1 MNEKTYN
8 ILLTIILVII
18 SLALIIGGGVIAYN
32 IIKDNNTNA
41 QADDTATNLQKK
53 LTELSKTKEH
63 EKTESN
69 VEDIVRPNLDNENTS
84 TTNAKKN
91 IQLKMEDYNVVG
103 LLEIP
108 KIKIKYPILETASK
122 RALEISIAML
132 ETDNGVNEV
141 GNTTILG
148 HNYRNNMF
156 FSKNRNLKN
165 GDKVKITD
173 MEGTTI
179 EYVIYDMKY
188 VSPSETSFMRRDTDG
203 KREITLSTCNDDSS
217 ERLVILAREN

>member
-53 LTELSKTKEH
+53 LTELSKTKEN

-69 VEDIVRPNLDNENTS
+69 VDDIVRPNLDNENTS

>member
-53 LTELSKTKEH
+53 LTELSKTKEN
-63 EKTESN
+63 EKNESN
-69 VEDIVRPNLDNENTS
+69 VDDIVRPNLDNENTS